1 MIIKQK
7 LNDLNSLAL
16 DLNKPQKFEV
26 SVTLF
31 KCKTFLLSVE
41 IDKKDEFTGK
51 TVYFSQEDTAIN
63 HLAIKDLDAA
73 YEWLQKI
80 SDKVE
85 GNE

>member
-26 SVTLF
+26 SLTLF
-31 KCKTFLLSVE
+31 KCKTFLLSVD
-41 IDKKDEFTGK
+41 IDQKDEFTGK
-51 TVYFSQEDTAIN
+51 TVYFSQEDTSIN
-63 HLAIKDLDAA
+63 RLATKDLEAA